1 MKFLSN
7 YNKNIVKYDLLNK
20 FNYDSINNIPK
31 LKIIHIHLS
40 LKKPDLKLL
49 LSYLAMLKIVTKQNS
64 FIVTAKKSNIIFKIR
79 KGIPIG
85 CKVTLR
91 KTKMFLF
98 YWKLLNQEFFS
109 INSFKLQKNSVSFQL
124 KKLFSFNEI
133 ELNYQFFSNLKFLNV
148 NLITTSSN
156 YKQNKFIL
164 SSYKIN

>member
-64 FIVTAKKSNIIFKIR
+64 FIVTAKKSNIILYV
-79 KGIPIG
+79 
-85 CKVTLR
+85 CHQT
-91 KTKMFLF
+91 
-98 YWKLLNQEFFS
+98 Y
-109 INSFKLQKNSVSFQL
+109 
-124 KKLFSFNEI
+124 
-133 ELNYQFFSNLKFLNV
+133 
-148 NLITTSSN
+148 
-156 YKQNKFIL
+156 
-164 SSYKIN
+164 